1 MQFTKSLRP
10 GVRRGD
16 IRWTVRIWTHRHVKV
31 GGRYPM
37 GDGHVVVER
46 IEEIE
51 IGDVSEQLA
60 RASGFDSVEELL
72 KVAGHGKGQ
81 QVYAIRF
88 HYEPGGA
95 AELPA
100 AHSRTGKRASRHQR

>member
-1 MQFTKSLRP
+1 MQFMKKLRA

-16 IRWTVRIWTHRHVKV
+16 IRWTVRIWTRPHVKP

-37 GDGHVVVER
+37 GDGHVVVDRIDR
-46 IEEIE
+46 IELA
-51 IGDVSEQLA
+51 DVSEQLA
-60 RASGFDSVEELL
+60 RASGFDSVEDLL
-72 KVAGHGKGQ
+72 QVARHGKGQ

-95 AELPA
+95 AEMPA
-100 AHSRTGKRASRHQR
+100 AQSRTRKPISRQQR